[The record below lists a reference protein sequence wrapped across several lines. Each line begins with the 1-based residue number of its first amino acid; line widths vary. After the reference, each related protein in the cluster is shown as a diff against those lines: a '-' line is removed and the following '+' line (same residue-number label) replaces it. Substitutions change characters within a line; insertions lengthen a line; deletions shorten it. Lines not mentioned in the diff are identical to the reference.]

1 MHAIEAH
8 PCAWQLA
15 YHVVDAGKPGP
26 GKMRIAIRVL
36 DAIAEKAHPDSPWP
50 NPWVTGLTADQRT
63 KVEADTGRTFDLA
76 HRVGV
81 ELSVEQVEFL
91 RERLRAYCDGEASV
105 AHGRVLSGLVEAL
118 EAVKG

>member
-1 MHAIEAH
+1 MKIEAH
-8 PCAWQLA
+8 PVSWQLA

-26 GKMRIAIRVL
+26 GKMRTAIRVL

-50 NPWVTGLTADQRT
+50 NPWATGVSDEDRAKTEKR
-63 KVEADTGRTFDLA
+63 TGRTFDLA